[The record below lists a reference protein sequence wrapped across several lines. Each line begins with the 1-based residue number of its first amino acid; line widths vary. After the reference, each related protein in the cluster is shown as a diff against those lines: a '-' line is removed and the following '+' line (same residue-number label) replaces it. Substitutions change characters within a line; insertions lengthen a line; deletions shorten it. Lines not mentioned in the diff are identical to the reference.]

1 MYPQRQH
8 SPSYPTL
15 RKLSWWHESIIDWM
29 LLRPEGR
36 LGDCAREFDV
46 TQSWLSIIVNS
57 DLFRARL
64 AIRRAELAGEIGA
77 TVIDRLSGI
86 AGQALESI
94 AEKIEK
100 ERTKLPIGELR
111 ETASMALNALG
122 YGAKS
127 GPPPMHSGNVYNF
140 HGPTHVS
147 RDVLESARQSMR
159 LIGARTVD
167 APDAFASQPALLD
180 ASAATHPALVDA
192 GASVPR
198 VQYDDN
204 SDPLPPAGTLPSSR

>member
-8 SPSYPTL
+8 SPTYPTI

-29 LLRPEGR
+29 LLQPEGR
-36 LGDCAREFDV
+36 LGDCAREFNV

-64 AIRRAELAGEIGA
+64 AQRRAELAGEIGA

-100 ERTKLPIGELR
+100 EKTKIPIGELR
-111 ETASMALNALG
+111 ETAEMSLNALG
-122 YGAKS
+122 YGGRAA
-127 GPPPMHSGNVYNF
+127 PTQHASGNVYNF
-140 HGPTHVS
+140 NGPTHVS
-147 RDVLESARQSMR
+147 RDVLEAARGKMR
-159 LIGARTVD
+159 LVGARAVDD
-167 APDAFASQPALLD
+167 APPLLDAQPAQPALV
-180 ASAATHPALVDA
+180 S
-192 GASVPR
+192 ASVPK
-198 VQYDDN
+198 VQYDD
-204 SDPLPPAGTLPSSR
+204 SGDPLPASGALPSGRPGGMG